1 MSKKLFIVLFILIL
15 MIIENNITI
24 NKIQTKITDLDREIL
39 TLQYENIEL
48 RKRIEKIKFRSVFWG
63 AE

>member
-24 NKIQTKITDLDREIL
+24 NKIQTKIIDLDREIS

-48 RKRIEKIKFRSVFWG
+48 RKRIEKIKFRSVIWG

>member
-24 NKIQTKITDLDREIL
+24 NKIQTKITDLDREIS

>member
-48 RKRIEKIKFRSVFWG
+48 RKRIEKIKFRSVIWG

>member
-24 NKIQTKITDLDREIL
+24 NKIQTKITDLDREIS

-48 RKRIEKIKFRSVFWG
+48 RKRIEKIKFRSVIWG